1 MPILE
6 AILSVLAPHDC
17 LGCGREGSLVC
28 ADCNRSHFPVV
39 PERCYKCHALGP
51 GGKTC
56 IKCRRTSKLGYVNVA
71 TLYDGL
77 AKEIL
82 YKLKFERAYAGA
94 KAIAELCADVFPED
108 FNGLLVPIPTASVR
122 RRQRGYDQSELITHN
137 LANLQGVQL
146 KSVLSRRGNSRQV
159 GTKRAERLDQLKDVF
174 YVPYP
179 HLVKGKNVLLVD
191 DVLTTGAT
199 LEAAA
204 TVMRRAGAKTVSAI
218 VFAQA

>member
-1 MPILE
+1 MPIIE
-6 AILSVLAPHDC
+6 FILSVLAPHDC

-28 ADCNRSHFPVV
+28 ADCKRSHFPVV
-39 PERCYKCHALGP
+39 SERCYKCHTLGEH
-51 GGKTC
+51 GKTC
-56 IKCRRTSKLGYVNVA
+56 TKCRLTTKIGHVNVV

-94 KAIAELCADVFPED
+94 KTIAELCADVFPED
-108 FNGLLVPIPTASVR
+108 FDGLLVPIPTASVR
-122 RRQRGYDQSELITHN
+122 RRQRGYDQSELIARN
-137 LANLQGVQL
+137 LANLQRVQL
-146 KSVLSRRGNSRQV
+146 KSVLSRLGNSRQV
-159 GTKRAERLDQLKDVF
+159 GTKRTERLEQLKDVF

-179 HLVKGKNVLLVD
+179 HLVQGKHILLLD

-199 LEAAA
+199 LETEV
-204 TVMRRAGAKTVSAI
+204 TVMRKAGAKSVSAI